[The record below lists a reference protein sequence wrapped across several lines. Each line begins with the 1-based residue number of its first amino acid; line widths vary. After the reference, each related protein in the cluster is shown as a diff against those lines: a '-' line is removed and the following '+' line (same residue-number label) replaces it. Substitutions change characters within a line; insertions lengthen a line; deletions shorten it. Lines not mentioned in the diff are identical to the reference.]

1 MTSPFFMAWVNDT
14 IKRNR
19 ERGKKEAHIIL
30 SIRLP

>member
-1 MTSPFFMAWVNDT
+1 MTSPFFMVWVNDT

-19 ERGKKEAHIIL
+19 EREKKKAHVIL